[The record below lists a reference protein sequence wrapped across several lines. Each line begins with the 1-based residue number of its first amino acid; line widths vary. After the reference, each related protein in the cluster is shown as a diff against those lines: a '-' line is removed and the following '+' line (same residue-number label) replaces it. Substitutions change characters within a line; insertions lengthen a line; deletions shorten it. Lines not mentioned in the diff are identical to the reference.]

1 MFVGQILQAR
11 VQPILG
17 NRQLFGQV
25 KVFSEAIVQGT
36 TLREDKVE
44 IGTNFSQDVDI
55 GLYRPN
61 GNQMR
66 ILSSVSCTKV
76 ESDEKLQNELL
87 PPSEQS
93 SYTEKDA
100 LINQYMK
107 QSRIE
112 GYFEGDTFVR
122 TSTDPVKLILKDQI
136 SEQELESLKSELV
149 EKGLGNEIDWHKVAS
164 DLSSMNV
171 GFDNI
176 ENFEKKTDYLAS
188 RYAVLKDRIQTQFT
202 GDKQETELQK
212 LEQLYTDAKEEMA
225 NSFAES
231 IGGFYESLGQSGTI
245 DEMRNS
251 VLAVIDG
258 KAKEYANY
266 LRQNDIYAKID
277 EPDDQW
283 LKQDDAY
290 MAAQLRES
298 VLSVQND
305 TQTESINSQAPY
317 SEKDL
322 TYAGIYARDLLQQLE
337 KPQWDTFTL
346 KENDSDLGKYLAE
359 QYKTVSDE
367 IDNAGISDK
376 LSNMLKNS
384 FEPFIEKF
392 MNALDAKIDQNRQRV
407 AENLWQ
413 TGLIRTDYIDR
424 SSIYDAFQ
432 NAIVGM

>member
-44 IGTNFSQDVDI
+44 IGTNFSQD
-55 GLYRPN
+55 

-231 IGGFYESLGQSGTI
+231 IGGFYESLGQ
-245 DEMRNS
+245 
-251 VLAVIDG
+251 
-258 KAKEYANY
+258 
-266 LRQNDIYAKID
+266 
-277 EPDDQW
+277 
-283 LKQDDAY
+283 
-290 MAAQLRES
+290 
-298 VLSVQND
+298 
-305 TQTESINSQAPY
+305 
-317 SEKDL
+317 
-322 TYAGIYARDLLQQLE
+322 
-337 KPQWDTFTL
+337 
-346 KENDSDLGKYLAE
+346 
-359 QYKTVSDE
+359 
-367 IDNAGISDK
+367 
-376 LSNMLKNS
+376 
-384 FEPFIEKF
+384 
-392 MNALDAKIDQNRQRV
+392 
-407 AENLWQ
+407 
-413 TGLIRTDYIDR
+413 
-424 SSIYDAFQ
+424 
-432 NAIVGM
+432 

>member
-149 EKGLGNEIDWHKVAS
+149 EKGLGNEID
-164 DLSSMNV
+164 
-171 GFDNI
+171 
-176 ENFEKKTDYLAS
+176 
-188 RYAVLKDRIQTQFT
+188 
-202 GDKQETELQK
+202 
-212 LEQLYTDAKEEMA
+212 
-225 NSFAES
+225 
-231 IGGFYESLGQSGTI
+231 
-245 DEMRNS
+245 
-251 VLAVIDG
+251 
-258 KAKEYANY
+258 
-266 LRQNDIYAKID
+266 
-277 EPDDQW
+277 
-283 LKQDDAY
+283 
-290 MAAQLRES
+290 
-298 VLSVQND
+298 
-305 TQTESINSQAPY
+305 
-317 SEKDL
+317 
-322 TYAGIYARDLLQQLE
+322 
-337 KPQWDTFTL
+337 
-346 KENDSDLGKYLAE
+346 
-359 QYKTVSDE
+359 
-367 IDNAGISDK
+367 
-376 LSNMLKNS
+376 
-384 FEPFIEKF
+384 
-392 MNALDAKIDQNRQRV
+392 
-407 AENLWQ
+407 
-413 TGLIRTDYIDR
+413 
-424 SSIYDAFQ
+424 
-432 NAIVGM
+432 